1 LKRKRVLI
9 TTFGFD
15 EGKIL
20 SAMRMLAYDKLV
32 LITGE
37 DALEKD
43 GYKRLQ
49 EIESQ
54 SPDGMETVTV
64 DVFNFRDCLEKI
76 RKVIRAYKD
85 KPWDVMLNVSGGTK
99 VLSDAALFA
108 GFEEGVKS
116 FHCEEDCIE
125 LPVILDLEL
134 RDRLSE
140 MEIEVLMRIERRTDN
155 KDLEDSFTKEGRS
168 LSVVQKAVR
177 RLRDKGLLGVDFKDG
192 GISLFIEESHIGF
205 KELLVG

>member
-1 LKRKRVLI
+1 
-9 TTFGFD
+9 
-15 EGKIL
+15 
-20 SAMRMLAYDKLV
+20 MRMLAYDKLV

-177 RLRDKGLLGVDFKDG
+177 RLRDKGLLGVDLKDG